1 MDIVLRKTGLVLQPK
16 CAYPITPDEIT
27 RGLAGGYLTKID
39 TSIYAEVENS
49 EDENQNTS
57 QYYQTRE
64 MQAQPIKKRG
74 RGRPKKIKTDETD

>member
-1 MDIVLRKTGLVLQPK
+1 MDIVLRKTGLALQHK
-16 CAYPITPDEIT
+16 RAYPITPEEIT

-39 TSIYAEVENS
+39 TSIYSEVENS

-74 RGRPKKIKTDETD
+74 RGRPKKVRINETD